1 MRPVCSRRAAYELD
15 EQDFLDYLDCL
26 DDPGILFA
34 VNFFTNRTADGGA
47 GVGRLLTEKIS
58 WAGRKIFLVR
68 EHFLRESRFLGAREC
83 TVSVK
88 IFTITPIESVTSVT
102 AKTKRCRQWWR
113 HLFLS

>member
-68 EHFLRESRFLGAREC
+68 EHFFAGEQILGGTGVYGKC
-83 TVSVK
+83 
-88 IFTITPIESVTSVT
+88 
-102 AKTKRCRQWWR
+102 
-113 HLFLS
+113 